1 MPEPLRSED
10 TDLAKLVARIHAEHG
25 DSARIV
31 YHDTVRRGGVLGF
44 FAREVHRVAY
54 LVDDTTGGQV
64 VDPVLAPTGAL
75 AAPVGSVDEL
85 LDLADAADGPEHGP
99 ISIGADRVDD
109 FAQLLREAL
118 RADALPIDGVPVGG
132 VPTEWP
138 TQHPTDDAPTELTQH
153 QTAHQASSARDA
165 DLGLRGLASV
175 TTIGAFQ
182 VTGHGADIFGAVE
195 AALAELPPC
204 PELPRTAG
212 EVLALVGPLTP
223 VLATAASLA
232 ADMRIPADD
241 IWIAGLAAHPV
252 GRLLTGKPRRDIA
265 DAQEARRIRSDLASS
280 PTPSI
285 VVVVTDGASG
295 DPGDPWPNEIVMAL
309 APTATWLLIDATT
322 KIADAR
328 QTVAAMPTADALAV
342 HSVRATTS
350 PASARDLGL
359 PIALIDG
366 RRPDNFLSS
375 TMLLGA
381 LRSASTSQ
389 ASA

>member
-10 TDLAKLVARIHAEHG
+10 TDLAKLVARIQAEHG
-25 DSARIV
+25 DNARIV

-54 LVDDTTGGQV
+54 LVDETIGGQV
-64 VDPVLAPTGAL
+64 DDPAT
-75 AAPVGSVDEL
+75 AATAASAGSVEEL

-99 ISIGADRVDD
+99 ISIGADQVDD

-118 RADALPIDGVPVGG
+118 RADALPIDGVPLAG

-138 TQHPTDDAPTELTQH
+138 TQHPTNDVPTEPEQH
-153 QTAHQASSARDA
+153 RTMHTVSGARDA
-165 DLGLRGLASV
+165 DLPFRGLASV
-175 TTIGAFQ
+175 TTIGAGAFQ
-182 VTGHGADIFGAVE
+182 VTGQGADIFGAVE

-204 PELPRTAG
+204 PELPRAAG

-232 ADMRIPADD
+232 TDMRIAEDD

-252 GRLLTGKPRRDIA
+252 GRLLTGRPRRDIA
-265 DAQEARRIRSDLASS
+265 DAEEARRVRFNLVSS

-285 VVVVTDGASG
+285 VVVVTDGAGG

-328 QTVAAMPTADALAV
+328 QTVAAMPAADALAV